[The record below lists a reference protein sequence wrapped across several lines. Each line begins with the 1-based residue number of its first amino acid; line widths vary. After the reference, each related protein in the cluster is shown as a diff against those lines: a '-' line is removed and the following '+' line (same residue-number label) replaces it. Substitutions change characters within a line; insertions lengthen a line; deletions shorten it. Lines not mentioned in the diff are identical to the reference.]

1 MKYINI
7 INIHSEK
14 RFLKEFIKDLNNKKG
29 KFIEKRDI
37 NQKDLLVNYKKWPL
51 LLDNKIPNYK
61 YSFLSNNIA

>member
-14 RFLKEFIKDLNNKKG
+14 RFLKEFIKGLNNKDG
-29 KFIEKRDI
+29 KFTEKRDI
-37 NQKDLLVNYKKWPL
+37 NQKNPLANYKKWPL
-51 LLDNKIPNYK
+51 LLDNKILNYK